1 MKISINPEG
10 FEAEHLSALNRS
22 FGNWGD
28 ARRLRWCFARSS
40 SPLPADVVVAE
51 LNGTAIAGTGISY
64 RRLLTPN
71 GGTMLAGIFT
81 AAWSFPIKSA
91 RGAYM
96 HVMSEAT
103 RRIAERGG
111 ALALGFMPQNK
122 SSGHQ
127 LLRAGAMAATTAYVS
142 VSGRSHG
149 EMSSGFKPCLLKP
162 CLLTSALVEELFR
175 RTNKRAEGGLK
186 FVYSDIDEFAGQFLE
201 RHHPVEVFVDATDGY
216 FIVERLPQAI
226 NLLAALPADRGAHPS
241 RQHFAEA
248 ARLATSQTCGLLA
261 YASNEVAISEAVA
274 AGLVTKPGFMTV
286 TVASPSDLSA
296 ALTATTDEDAAA
308 SACLAMLRALHVE
321 NGDRM

>member
-1 MKISINPEG
+1 MKISINPAG

-22 FGNWGD
+22 FGNWGE
-28 ARRLRWCFARSS
+28 AGRLRWCFARTS

-64 RRLLTPN
+64 RRLMTSS
-71 GGTMLAGIFT
+71 GRTMLAGIFT

-96 HVMSEAT
+96 HVMAEAT

-111 ALALGFMPQNK
+111 AVALGFMPQNK

-142 VSGRSHG
+142 MSGRSHG
-149 EMSSGFKPCLLKP
+149 ERSSGLKP

-175 RTNKRAEGGLK
+175 RANKRAEGGLK
-186 FVYSDIDEFAGQFLE
+186 FVYSDIDEFVDQFLE
-201 RHHPVEVFVDATDGY
+201 RHHPVQVFVDATDGY
-216 FIVERLPQAI
+216 FIFERLPQAM
-226 NLLAALPADRGAHPS
+226 NLLAALPADRAAHPW

-248 ARLATSQTCGLLA
+248 AQLATSQKCGLLA
-261 YASNEVAISEAVA
+261 YASNEVVVSEAVA

-286 TVASPSDLSA
+286 TIANPLALSA
-296 ALTATTDEDAAA
+296 ALTAPADEDAAA
-308 SACLAMLRALHVE
+308 SACLAMLRVLHVE